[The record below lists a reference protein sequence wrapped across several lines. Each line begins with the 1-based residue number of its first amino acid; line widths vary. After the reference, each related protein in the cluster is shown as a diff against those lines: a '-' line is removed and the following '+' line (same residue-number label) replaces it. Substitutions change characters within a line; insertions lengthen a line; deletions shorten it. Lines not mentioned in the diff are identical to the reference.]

1 VADVPL
7 LSPEKNASAIEQKN
21 TLVLGT
27 SVKGSVMLAPPQ
39 VPVSACN
46 RSDTAVIITIAA
58 TSRIVRFRTLV
69 FVSFLFMGFS

>member
-1 VADVPL
+1 MADVPL

-39 VPVSACN
+39 VPVSACK
-46 RSDTAVIITIAA
+46 RSDAAVIITNAA
-58 TSRIVRFRTLV
+58 TSAIVLLRMLV
-69 FVSFLFMGFS
+69 FVSCFIIGLS